1 MIEVELTGKQ
11 DRFMKAFKKIIKF
24 LNRMKDIDREGLSD
38 KEKEYLDRIP
48 TQNPYGLIG
57 MILGGIAFTFGPQY
71 GFIPVITLA
80 FCVVTIFT
88 FDKEKEDNPW
98 PFYVGIILSL
108 IGLIMFI
115 NGELHEL
122 IF

>member
-1 MIEVELTGKQ
+1 
-11 DRFMKAFKKIIKF
+11 MKAFKKVIKF

-57 MILGGIAFTFGPQY
+57 MILGGIAFTFGSQY

-108 IGLIMFI
+108 IGLNMFI